1 MTNSLITFFFFFSS
15 RRRHT
20 RFDCDWSSDVCS
32 SDLTAE
38 RRQVK
43 VREHH
48 RDLSALGGV
57 LGGYVGCRKGIGRR
71 CFRARVSAQG
81 GDGVEQLAAM
91 PDNTYAKIL
100 EVLRCQVRQDRVI
113 DRVLAE
119 CSLILSEAKA
129 PQPTS
134 KVHGGA
140 LTPPGAHDPPGETTR
155 PGHCFRTTAVG
166 SKPVKLRTRMFFGFP
181 PKRTSDPR
189 INEYSP
195 NRKGHQRRGAPCQS
209 SSSCFLL
216 NDHV

>member
-1 MTNSLITFFFFFSS
+1 MPEGHRAAVLS
-15 RRRHT
+15 R
-20 RFDCDWSSDVCS
+20 S
-32 SDLTAE
+32 
-38 RRQVK
+38 RQ
-43 VREHH
+43 R
-48 RDLSALGGV
+48 A
-57 LGGYVGCRKGIGRR
+57 GRR
-71 CFRARVSAQG
+71 WRRAACG
-81 GDGVEQLAAM
+81 GA
-91 PDNTYAKIL
+91 PDNSYAKIL
-100 EVLRCQVRQDRVI
+100 QVLRCQVRQDRVI

-134 KVHGGA
+134 EVHGGA

-155 PGHCFRTTAVG
+155 PGHCFRMTAVG
-166 SKPVKLRTRMFFGFP
+166 SKPVKLRTRMFSGFP

-216 NDHV
+216 NDHVDSFCFARV